1 MGILPSAVRVV
12 VAPNAFKGCL
22 SARQAAEA
30 IARGVKAA
38 GAEAVLAPV
47 ADGGDGTL
55 DALVAGV
62 GGSVMGTIARG
73 PLGLP
78 VRAHVGILADG
89 TGVVEMAQASG
100 ITLVPAGERDPMR
113 ASSYGTGE
121 LVRAA
126 LARRPARILMALGGS
141 ATVDGGTGI
150 ARALGLRF
158 MDAEGRPLPDGGGAL
173 ERLARIDNTKLDPR
187 VTATPFVVASDVTN
201 PLLGPEGAAR
211 VFGPQKGASPEQVEA
226 LERGLDRLSERLMA
240 DLGADVA
247 DRAGAGAA
255 GGTGAMLMALGASLR
270 PGVEV
275 VLEALRFAE
284 RLNGADLVI
293 TGEGKLDR
301 QTLGGKA
308 PVGVARAAAEAG
320 VPCAAIVGAS
330 ELDVSDAG
338 FASVRSLVDHFGD
351 PATAMAKAG
360 AGLATLAA
368 AVVRSFHSARM
379 RP

>member
-1 MGILPSAVRVV
+1 MRVL

-22 SARQAAEA
+22 TAKQAAEA
-30 IARGVKAA
+30 IARGVRA
-38 GAEAVLAPV
+38 GGHEAVLAPV

-55 DALVAGV
+55 DALVAGI

-73 PLGLP
+73 PMGLP
-78 VRAHVGILADG
+78 VRAHVGILSDG

-100 ITLVPAGERDPMR
+100 LTLVPAGDRDPMR
-113 ASSYGTGE
+113 ATSYGTGE
-121 LVRAA
+121 LMRAA
-126 LARRPARILMALGGS
+126 LSRRPGRVIVALGGS
-141 ATVDGGTGI
+141 ATVDGGAGI

-158 MDAEGRPLPDGGGAL
+158 LDDEGKQLLDGGGPL

-187 VTATPFVVASDVTN
+187 VTATPIMLASDVTN

-211 VFGPQKGASPEQVEA
+211 VFGPQKGANPEQVET
-226 LERGLDRLSERLMA
+226 LERGLAKLAARLDT

-247 DRAGAGAA
+247 ERPGAGAA
-255 GGTGAMLMALGASLR
+255 GGAGAMLMALGASLR

-275 VLEALRFAE
+275 VLDALGFDDLLRS
-284 RLNGADLVI
+284 ADLVI

-301 QTLGGKA
+301 QTLAGKA
-308 PVGVARAAAEAG
+308 PAGVARAAAEAG
-320 VPCAAIVGAS
+320 VPCAAIVGVS
-330 ELDVSDAG
+330 EIEPSDAG
-338 FASVRSLVDHFGD
+338 LVAVRSLVEHFGD
-351 PATAMAKAG
+351 PARAMAKAD

-368 AVVRSFHSARM
+368 TLVRSFASAKM

>member
-1 MGILPSAVRVV
+1 MRVV

-22 SARQAAEA
+22 TAKQAAEA
-30 IARGVKAA
+30 IARGVKA
-38 GAEAVLAPV
+38 GGHEPVLAPV

-62 GGSVMGTIARG
+62 GGTVMGTIARG

-78 VRAHVGILADG
+78 VRAHVGILSDG

-100 ITLVPAGERDPMR
+100 LMLVPAGDRAPMR
-113 ASSYGTGE
+113 ATSYGTGE
-121 LVRAA
+121 LMRAA
-126 LARRPARILMALGGS
+126 LARRPGRIIMALGGS

-150 ARALGLRF
+150 GRALGLRF
-158 MDAEGRPLPDGGGAL
+158 LDDEGKQLPDGGGPL

-187 VTATPFVVASDVTN
+187 VTATPIVIASDVTN
-201 PLLGPEGAAR
+201 PLLGSEGAAR
-211 VFGPQKGASPEQVEA
+211 MFGPQKGANPEQVEA
-226 LERGLDRLSERLMA
+226 LERGLTKLAERLKA

-247 DRAGAGAA
+247 ERPGAGAA

-270 PGVEV
+270 SGVEV
-275 VLEALRFAE
+275 VLEALRFSDL
-284 RLNGADLVI
+284 LNSADLVI

-301 QTLGGKA
+301 QTLAGKA
-308 PVGVARAAAEAG
+308 PLGVAKAAAEAG

-330 ELDVSDAG
+330 EIEPEEAG
-338 FASVRSLVDHFGD
+338 MVAVRSLVDHFGD
-351 PATAMAKAG
+351 PARAMAKAD

-368 AVVRSFHSARM
+368 SLVRSFASART